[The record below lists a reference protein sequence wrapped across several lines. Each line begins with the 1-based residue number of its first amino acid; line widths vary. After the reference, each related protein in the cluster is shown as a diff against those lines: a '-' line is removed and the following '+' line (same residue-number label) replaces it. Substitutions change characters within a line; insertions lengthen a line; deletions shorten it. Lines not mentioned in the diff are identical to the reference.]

1 MSHDSTPDTSGEV
14 DIEDML
20 SDTVLFVLR
29 WLRTLIRIE
38 GEDMCEGGVGKQEEE
53 DLELVKEELEEE
65 LEDELE
71 EELGDV
77 VEEKVEELV

>member
-29 WLRTLIRIE
+29 WPCTLIRIE

-53 DLELVKEELEEE
+53 DLEELVKEEVEEE
-65 LEDELE
+65 VDKLLADEDIRLS
-71 EELGDV
+71 GGWRS
-77 VEEKVEELV
+77 

>member
-1 MSHDSTPDTSGEV
+1 MFHDSTPDTSGEV

-53 DLELVKEELEEE
+53 DLEELVKEEVEEELEEE
-65 LEDELE
+65 LGE
-71 EELGDV
+71 V